1 MANPRAPRNTLTHEK
16 LVAAALQLVDE
27 DGLGAFTIRELAS
40 RLQVRPMA
48 IYHYASSKD
57 DLLDY
62 LVDAV
67 FGEVYLPETHGH
79 WREELTHRSRSMR
92 DTLGRHRWALAI
104 METRAHPGPATLTN
118 HEAVLEVLRTS
129 GFSLEA
135 AAHAYAI
142 LDAFVYGFA
151 LQEAMLETVG
161 VPADSARVMRGMDL
175 RRFPRV
181 AEMAAAYATADVYP
195 LSNTF
200 DVGLEIVMDGIQH
213 FTSAT
218 PAS

>member
-1 MANPRAPRNTLTHEK
+1 MATPRAPRNTLTHEK
-16 LVAAALQLVDE
+16 LVAAAFQLVDQE
-27 DGLGAFTIRELAS
+27 GIGAFTIRELAG
-40 RLQVRPMA
+40 RLQVRPMS

-67 FGEVYLPETHGH
+67 FNEVYLPEAHGN
-79 WREELTHRSRSMR
+79 WREELTRRSRSMR
-92 DTLGRHRWALAI
+92 DTLARHRWALAV

-118 HEAVLEVLRTS
+118 HEAVLDVLRTS

-161 VPADSARVMRGMDL
+161 VPTNSARVMRGMDL
-175 RRFPRV
+175 RGFPRV

-195 LSNTF
+195 LKDTF
-200 DVGLEIVMDGIQH
+200 DVGLEIVMDGVQRLI
-213 FTSAT
+213 
-218 PAS
+218 PAKP

>member
-1 MANPRAPRNTLTHEK
+1 MATPRAPRNTLTHEK
-16 LVAAALQLVDE
+16 LVDAAFQLVDQE
-27 DGLGAFTIRELAS
+27 GIGAFTIRELAG
-40 RLQVRPMA
+40 RLQVRPMS

-67 FGEVYLPETHGH
+67 FSEVYLPEAQGN
-79 WREELTHRSRSMR
+79 WREELTRRSRSMR
-92 DTLGRHRWALAI
+92 DTLARHRWALAV

-118 HEAVLEVLRTS
+118 HEAVLDVLRTS

-161 VPADSARVMRGMDL
+161 VPTDSASVMRGMDL

-195 LSNTF
+195 LKDTF
-200 DVGLEIVMDGIQH
+200 DVGLEIVMDGVQRLI
-213 FTSAT
+213 
-218 PAS
+218 PARP

>member
-1 MANPRAPRNTLTHEK
+1 M
-16 LVAAALQLVDE
+16 
-27 DGLGAFTIRELAS
+27 S
-40 RLQVRPMA
+40 

-67 FGEVYLPETHGH
+67 FSEVYLPEAHGH

-92 DTLGRHRWALAI
+92 ETLARHRWALPV
-104 METRAHPGPATLTN
+104 MEARAHPGPATLTN
-118 HEAVLEVLRTS
+118 HDAVLDVLRTS

-181 AEMAAAYATADVYP
+181 AEMADAYATAVVYP

-200 DVGLEIVMDGIQH
+200 DVGLEIVMDGIQRLV
-213 FTSAT
+213 
-218 PAS
+218 PARP

>member
-1 MANPRAPRNTLTHEK
+1 MVNPRAPRNTLTHEK

-27 DGLGAFTIRELAS
+27 DGIGAFTIRELAG
-40 RLQVRPMA
+40 RLQVRPMS
-48 IYHYASSKD
+48 IYHYASSKG

-67 FGEVYLPETHGH
+67 FSEVYLPEVHGH
-79 WREELTHRSRSMR
+79 WREELTLRSRSMR
-92 DTLGRHRWALAI
+92 ETLARHRWALTV

-118 HEAVLEVLRTS
+118 HDAVLDVLRTS

-181 AEMAAAYATADVYP
+181 AEIAAAYATADVYP

-200 DVGLEIVMDGIQH
+200 DVGLEIVMDGIQRLV
-213 FTSAT
+213 
-218 PAS
+218 PARP